1 MQLSLVVAIGENNE
15 IGAAGNLLWHLPKDM
30 AHFKEITI
38 GHHVLM
44 GRKTYQSIPE
54 KYRPLKSRVNIVV
67 SSSSTFDEVVN
78 VSTLEDGIRF
88 AKDNGEDELMII
100 GGGQIYAAAFP
111 LAEKI
116 YLTKVCAAF
125 PEADTFFPELDDNW
139 QIVKK
144 STIPADEANLFTME
158 FCEYSRKQ

>member
-30 AHFKEITI
+30 ARFKEITI

-44 GRKTYQSIPE
+44 GRKTYESIPE
-54 KYRPLKSRVNIVV
+54 KFRPLKSRVNIVV
-67 SSSSTFDEVVN
+67 SSGSTFDEVVN
-78 VSTLEDGIRF
+78 VATLEEGIRF

-111 LAEKI
+111 LADKI

-125 PEADTFFPELDDNW
+125 PEADTFFPELDNDW
-139 QIVKK
+139 QIVTKY
-144 STIPADEANLFTME
+144 TISADEANPFTME
-158 FCEYSRKQ
+158 FCEYNKKQ

>member
-30 AHFKEITI
+30 ARFKEITI

-67 SSSSTFDEVVN
+67 STGSTFDEVVN
-78 VSTLEDGIRF
+78 VATLEEGIRF

-111 LAEKI
+111 LADKI
-116 YLTKVCAAF
+116 YLTKVCATF
-125 PEADTFFPELDDNW
+125 PEADTFFPELDNDW
-139 QIVKK
+139 QIVTK
-144 STIPADEANLFTME
+144 STISADEANPFTME
-158 FCEYSRKQ
+158 FCEYSKKQ